1 MNRRY
6 IHRDVQ
12 RIANQTLTVIFD
24 NICDTIANKIKT
36 AAHTIIMIR
45 CIYNYN
51 FIYDDIKVKY

>member
-1 MNRRY
+1 MNRTY

-24 NICDTIANKIKT
+24 NICDTITNKIKT

-45 CIYNYN
+45 FIYNYN

>member
-12 RIANQTLTVIFD
+12 RIANQTLTIIFD
-24 NICDTIANKIKT
+24 NICDTMISKIQT
-36 AAHTIIMIR
+36 AVHIIIMTR
-45 CIYNYN
+45 FIYNYN